1 MKSLKGVTIQ
11 LCVKEEIG
19 RDGFDRPIYDK
30 SWTDVENVLI
40 GEPSTDDITNTLTLD
55 GKKVAYTL
63 GIPKGDTHNWE
74 NTEVRFFGE
83 TFKTI
88 GKPIQGIEE
97 LIPLQWNK
105 KVRVE
110 RYE

>member
-1 MKSLKGVTIQ
+1 MRGLKGVTIQ
-11 LCVKEEIG
+11 LCIKDEVGKDEFG
-19 RDGFDRPIYDK
+19 RPIYK
-30 SWTDVENVLI
+30 ESWIDIDNVLI

-63 GIPKGDTHNWE
+63 AIPKGDLHDWE
-74 NTEVRFFGE
+74 DTKVIFFGE

-97 LIPLQWNK
+97 LIPLHWNK
-105 KVRVE
+105 KVKVE